1 MQPFFRAKG
10 AQRLRAPSPR
20 IQQTKAK
27 FKGKIYEQAA
37 TQEKSKRTRTSLS
50 TSGTQYLKP
59 RVAVPI
65 ILPDST
71 TKVVKWLLNM
81 GSEINIYTLD
91 EGQILN
97 TGKIKGYIEVEGVGG
112 KVRTPIT

>member
-1 MQPFFRAKG
+1 M
-10 AQRLRAPSPR
+10 RL
-20 IQQTKAK
+20 
-27 FKGKIYEQAA
+27 
-37 TQEKSKRTRTSLS
+37 SLS

-59 RVAVPI
+59 RVALPI
-65 ILPDST
+65 TLPDST

-97 TGKIKGYIEVEGVGG
+97 TGKIKGYIEVKRAGV
-112 KVRTPIT
+112 KVRTPITKLTYKYMIKFMN